1 MHNHSVEELIGKIDE
16 LAQLMDEFALQ
27 QAEFSGQDWK
37 VSFKRQRRTQLVE
50 EIEENFNI
58 GIGQLIMPQAT
69 AVVEQRPSGL
79 PVSSPMNG
87 IYYASPSPSAPP
99 FVKPGESV
107 TAGQV
112 VGLIEAMKVFNEI
125 VAPVSGIVDKVVA
138 ESGQLV
144 QPGDPLL
151 YIL

>member
-1 MHNHSVEELIGKIDE
+1 MEDLIGKIDE
-16 LAQLMDEFALQ
+16 LAQLMDDFALQ
-27 QAEFSGQDWK
+27 QAELSGEDWK
-37 VSFKRQRRTQLVE
+37 VAFRRQRRSQPAEGT
-50 EIEENFNI
+50 EENISFD
-58 GIGQLIMPQAT
+58 IGQLIMPQAT
-69 AVVEQRPSGL
+69 AVVEQRPSGM

-87 IYYASPSPSAPP
+87 IYYASPSPSAPA

-125 VAPVSGIVDKVVA
+125 VAPVSGIVDRVVA

-151 YIL
+151 YII